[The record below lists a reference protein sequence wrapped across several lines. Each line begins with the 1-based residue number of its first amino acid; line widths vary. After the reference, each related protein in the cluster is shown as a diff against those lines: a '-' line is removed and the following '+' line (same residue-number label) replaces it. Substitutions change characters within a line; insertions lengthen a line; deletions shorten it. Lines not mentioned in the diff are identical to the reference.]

1 MPTKGMK
8 NYTMEINVGTEDD
21 PHWVNYETKIT
32 FANKFIQW
40 LFLKLEKINAKLYN
54 RKERV

>member
-1 MPTKGMK
+1 MK

-21 PHWVNYETKIT
+21 PQWANIETKIT

-54 RKERV
+54 RKEKRI